1 MEVCCANA
9 AIPARAVDAVTAV
22 VAGEQRELQKVMRRT
37 SRLFVPIAVYGISG
51 CDGDLI
57 CSQTT

>member
-1 MEVCCANA
+1 MNA
-9 AIPARAVDAVTAV
+9 AIPARAVDAVTAA

-37 SRLFVPIAVYGISG
+37 SKLFVPIAVYGISG
-51 CDGDLI
+51 CVIANGDLI